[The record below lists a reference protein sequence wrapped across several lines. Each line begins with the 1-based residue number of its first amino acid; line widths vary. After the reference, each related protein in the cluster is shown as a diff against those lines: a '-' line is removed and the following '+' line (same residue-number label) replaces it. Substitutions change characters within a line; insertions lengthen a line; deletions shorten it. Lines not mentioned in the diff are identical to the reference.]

1 MTDGSLVTISSVVL
15 AIVSVSA
22 LAAAAVRSWRDAAGR
37 RAERDGARETE
48 ARLRSQVY
56 VLEVRIAALTDEL
69 EALRAGRAADAA
81 GAPAQ
86 PGGHPPGQMAPG
98 EAERLGHPGARRHR
112 VAASTNLILFPGPTE
127 RRARR

>member
-1 MTDGSLVTISSVVL
+1 MTDGSLVTISSVLL

-22 LAAAAVRSWRDAAGR
+22 LAATAVRSWRDAAGR
-37 RAERDGARETE
+37 RTERNGARETE

-56 VLEVRIAALTDEL
+56 LLEVRIAALTDEL
-69 EALRAGRAADAA
+69 EALRSGRAADAL

-86 PGGHPPGQMAPG
+86 PGGHPPGQVAPG
-98 EAERLGHPGARRHR
+98 EAERLGHPGPRRDR
-112 VAASTNLILFPGPTE
+112 VADATNLVLFPGPSK